1 MGIVRLSPKT
11 LGRSVQAE
19 TGWGRLS
26 IPRPSFPNRTAAP
39 SPQLA
44 SVPFRAWYGCCFWT
58 VPAGLWKHSKT
69 VQKPTVPRRHARQNL
84 AGAACLWL
92 GINWWQG
99 KLSVVCFKNLQSDK
113 TDGISTLTAQSLL
126 AITGNLAF
134 FLFLPSLKQ
143 RNSNPTDPGSNLKQ
157 WRFLTSLGL
166 SVRS

>member
-1 MGIVRLSPKT
+1 MGTARLSPKT
-11 LGRSVQAE
+11 LGKSVQAE
-19 TGWGRLS
+19 TGWERLS

-44 SVPFRAWYGCCFWT
+44 SVPFRARYGCCSWT
-58 VPAGLWKHSKT
+58 VPARLWKHSKT
-69 VQKPTVPRRHARQNL
+69 VQRPTVP
-84 AGAACLWL
+84 AAMPDK
-92 GINWWQG
+92 I
-99 KLSVVCFKNLQSDK
+99 LQVLPAFDWGLTGDKGSFLLFALRIYNPIK

-143 RNSNPTDPGSNLKQ
+143 RNPNPTDPGPNLKQ
-157 WRFLTSLGL
+157 RRFLTSLGL